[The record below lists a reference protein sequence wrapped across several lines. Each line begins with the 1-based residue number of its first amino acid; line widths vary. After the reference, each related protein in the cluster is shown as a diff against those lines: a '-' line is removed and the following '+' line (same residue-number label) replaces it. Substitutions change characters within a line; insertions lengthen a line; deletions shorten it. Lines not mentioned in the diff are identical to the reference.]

1 MLVRTVA
8 AEVLREAARRKLLL
22 ALALLTVLVIGLSAW
37 GFSRVPTLTSG
48 GKPLGDAQQ
57 RLIVSQLLIL
67 LMFMFSFV
75 LAFSA
80 VFIAAPAVS
89 GEVES
94 GITLAILARPLSRT
108 EFVAGK
114 WLGLFAVMLAYTV
127 GAVLLELGVVWIVN
141 AYTPPRPFELLV
153 FLMAE
158 GTAIL
163 TFALALSTRLTG
175 MVGGIIALVAF
186 GIAWMGGIVGGVG
199 AAFNNEA
206 ITHIGTVTRLL
217 LPTDG
222 LWRGAVWSLEP
233 SAIIAANAAAGPALA
248 ANPFY
253 AAEAPPV
260 TFLVWSLLW
269 IATMFAL
276 AVWSFRAREL

>member
-1 MLVRTVA
+1 MLARTVA

-22 ALALLTVLVIGLSAW
+22 ALVLLTLLVIGLSAW

-80 VFIAAPAVS
+80 VFITAPAVS

-94 GITLAILARPLSRT
+94 GITLAILARPLSRS

-114 WLGLFAVMLAYTV
+114 WLGLFALMLVYTV

-141 AYTPPRPFELLV
+141 AYMPPRPFELLV

-158 GTAIL
+158 GTVIL

-175 MVGGIIALVAF
+175 MVGGIVALVAF
-186 GIAWMGGIVGGVG
+186 GIAWMGGIVGGIG
-199 AAFNNEA
+199 AAFNNDA
-206 ITHIGTVTRLL
+206 ITHIGTVTKLL
-217 LPTDG
+217 VPTDG

-233 SAIIAANAAAGPALA
+233 SAVIAANASGAALA

-260 TFLVWSLLW
+260 AFLIWSLLW
-269 IATMFAL
+269 IAGVFIV